1 MIGMEISAIQAM
13 AFAKAVNGGSSS
25 VETGSFTVPD
35 QGSDYTVTLQNT
47 FPECLIFIEATEESK
62 AAILASGQT
71 APRSFAFIE
80 HYPGLKINNTE
91 TPEYVFAYR
100 VNPSTGDLSFANA
113 ENYILYGNSAMTLSI
128 GSFSTGANYFYKGC
142 SYNYT
147 IIGL

>member
-62 AAILASGQT
+62 AAILDSGASG
-71 APRSFAFIE
+71 PRAFAFLA
-80 HYPGLKINNTE
+80 HFPGLDINDGQ

-100 VNPSTGDLSFANA
+100 VNPSTSELSFANA
-113 ENYILYGNSAMTLSI
+113 ENYLLYGTASMTVSV